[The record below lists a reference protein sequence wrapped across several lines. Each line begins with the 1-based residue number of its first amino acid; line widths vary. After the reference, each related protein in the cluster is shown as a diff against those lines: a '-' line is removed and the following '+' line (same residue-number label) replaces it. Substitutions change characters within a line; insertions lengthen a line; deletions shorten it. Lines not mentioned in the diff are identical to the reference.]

1 MEMLTLPIPDISRV
15 EKLKNLK
22 GFKCH
27 LSSECIVSEI
37 FWINKDSDTK
47 EYDWLGLVMI
57 LEKYKNEWYIVGLFR
72 DRWII

>member
-1 MEMLTLPIPDISRV
+1 MEILTLPIPDITRV

-27 LSSECIVSEI
+27 L
-37 FWINKDSDTK
+37 WINKDSDTK

-72 DRWII
+72 DRWTI